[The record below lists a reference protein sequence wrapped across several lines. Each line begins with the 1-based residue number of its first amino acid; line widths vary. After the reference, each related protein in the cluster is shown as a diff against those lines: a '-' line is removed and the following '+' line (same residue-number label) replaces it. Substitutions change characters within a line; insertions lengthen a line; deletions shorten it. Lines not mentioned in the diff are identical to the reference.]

1 MSQLAL
7 VTLARLE
14 DAREIAEMSRDLV
27 EPGLTWA
34 WTPARIR
41 HFISTRDTSVI
52 VVRRGVRIAAFALMN
67 FGEET
72 SHLTLLAV
80 RPAYRRQGLGRQL
93 VDWLVASA
101 MTAGIFRINLE
112 LRAGNAGALSFYD
125 RLGFEQLGIEPGY
138 YQGKEAAL
146 RMTRNLG
153 RVAPGAPP

>member
-1 MSQLAL
+1 MSQLDL
-7 VTLARLE
+7 VTLARLD

-52 VVRRGVRIAAFALMN
+52 VMRRGIRIAAFALMN

-72 SHLTLLAV
+72 AHLTLLAV

-93 VDWLVASA
+93 VDWLEQSA
-101 MTAGIFRINLE
+101 ITAGIFRINLE
-112 LRAGNAGALSFYD
+112 LRAGNAGALAFYD
-125 RLGFEQLGIEPGY
+125 RLGFEQLGVEPGY

-146 RMTRNLG
+146 RMSHNLG
-153 RVAPGAPP
+153 RPA

>member
-1 MSQLAL
+1 MSQLDL

-34 WTPARIR
+34 WTPARVR

-52 VVRRGVRIAAFALMN
+52 VVRRGIRIAAFALMN

-72 SHLTLLAV
+72 AHLTLLAV

-101 MTAGIFRINLE
+101 ETGGIFRINLE
-112 LRAGNAGALSFYD
+112 LRAGNAGALAFYD
-125 RLGFEQLGIEPGY
+125 RLGFEQLGLEQGY

-146 RMTRNLG
+146 RMSRNLA
-153 RVAPGAPP
+153 RLTPGGTP